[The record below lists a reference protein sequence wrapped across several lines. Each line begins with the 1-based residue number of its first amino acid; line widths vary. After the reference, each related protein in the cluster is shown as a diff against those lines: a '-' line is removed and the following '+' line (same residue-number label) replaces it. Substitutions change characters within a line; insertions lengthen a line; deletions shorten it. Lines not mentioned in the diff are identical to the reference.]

1 MVKQLSV
8 FLENKPGTLNKALLM
23 LKNNDVNIVAIS
35 LADTSEFGLA
45 RLIVDDLE
53 KGRSAIREGGYTST
67 LADVIAVRLAQRVG
81 YLQEILDKLSAAGIN
96 VEYMYTASTGPD
108 GADLIMKTSDP
119 AKAEEV
125 LAEAKAEVL
134 KQDDLR
140 KLGGDN

>member
-81 YLQEILDKLSAAGIN
+81 YLQEILDKLSAKRYQCGVHVHSFN
-96 VEYMYTASTGPD
+96 RP
-108 GADLIMKTSDP
+108 
-119 AKAEEV
+119 
-125 LAEAKAEVL
+125 
-134 KQDDLR
+134 
-140 KLGGDN
+140 